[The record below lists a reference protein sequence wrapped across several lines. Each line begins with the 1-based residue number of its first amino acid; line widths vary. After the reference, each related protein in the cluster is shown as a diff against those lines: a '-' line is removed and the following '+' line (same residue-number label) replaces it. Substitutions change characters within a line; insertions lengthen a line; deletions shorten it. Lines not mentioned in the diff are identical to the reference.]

1 MVATSSQSDQR
12 TSAVDIRARSFGQ
25 NAVEYADYRPGYPLN
40 AVSWGLSSVRD
51 PDPYI
56 VDLGAGTGKLTQAL
70 FTLNVRTVAVEPD
83 AAMCA
88 EMRRRIPGVD
98 VVGGTAES
106 IPLPDHCADGVF
118 VGQALHWF
126 DYVPAMNEIARVLK
140 PGGVV
145 VALWNQNDRS
155 VDWVSAFSNL
165 ANSTPLAK
173 KWFEQYSALPE
184 HDYFEPS
191 ETRSFRHS
199 RRHTA
204 DTLLEAA
211 FTESHIL
218 VSPADRRTA
227 LRQEL
232 SAFLASQLETSVGEF
247 DLPLVTTVVRAS
259 LRPRV

>member
-1 MVATSSQSDQR
+1 V
-12 TSAVDIRARSFGQ
+12 VDIRALSFGQ
-25 NAVEYADYRPGYPLN
+25 NAVEYADYRPGYPAN
-40 AVSWGLSSVRD
+40 AVSWGLSSIHD

-56 VDLGAGTGKLTQAL
+56 VDLGAGTGKLSQAL
-70 FTLNVRTVAVEPD
+70 SEFNVRTVAVEPD
-83 AAMCA
+83 AAMCF

-98 VVGGTAES
+98 VAEGAAES
-106 IPLPDHCADGVF
+106 IPLPDQCADGVF
-118 VGQALHWF
+118 IGQALHWF
-126 DYVPAMNEIARVLK
+126 NYTPAMNEIARVLK

-145 VALWNQNDRS
+145 VALWNQHDRS
-155 VDWVSAFSNL
+155 VDWVSAFSKL

-184 HDYFEPS
+184 HEYFEPS

-204 DTLLEAA
+204 ATLVEAA

-218 VSPADRRTA
+218 VSPADRRAA

-232 SAFLASQLETSVGEF
+232 EMFLAARLETSVGEF

-259 LRPRV
+259 LRPRA